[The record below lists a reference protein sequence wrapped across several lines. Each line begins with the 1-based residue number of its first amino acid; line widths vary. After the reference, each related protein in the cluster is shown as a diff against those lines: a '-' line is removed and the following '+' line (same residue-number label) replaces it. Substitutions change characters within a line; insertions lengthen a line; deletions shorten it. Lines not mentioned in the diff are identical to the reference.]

1 MKTKELIKKVNVVKG
16 IAACEETH
24 RLTFYEIGQTFP
36 FYTMDKKNV
45 DFGQGDSNFRNLS
58 DTNMSRLSYV
68 IDAIREHL
76 ETPLAEREE
85 EKRYWLQ
92 KIPVPLLD
100 KGTEK
105 KWLWKYTG
113 TKPFNIFGVDITK
126 TDRSTYQTI
135 FTESEIAQMDI
146 TGFRKVEVSE

>member
-45 DFGQGDSNFRNLS
+45 DFGQGNSNFRNLS
-58 DTNMSRLSYV
+58 DTNMSQLSYV

-85 EKRYWLQ
+85 EKRYYLRLAT
-92 KIPVPLLD
+92 KIDVYEDRRYLNMDIPN
-100 KGTEK
+100 E
-105 KWLWKYTG
+105 KYTLSEN
-113 TKPFNIFGVDITK
+113 KDDAYYK
-126 TDRSTYQTI
+126 AI
-135 FTESEIAQMDI
+135 FTETEISQMDI
-146 TGFRKVEVSE
+146 TGFQKVEVTE

>member
-85 EKRYWLQ
+85 EKRYPWE
-92 KIPVPLLD
+92 
-100 KGTEK
+100 G
-105 KWLWKYTG
+105 
-113 TKPFNIFGVDITK
+113 
-126 TDRSTYQTI
+126 
-135 FTESEIAQMDI
+135 
-146 TGFRKVEVSE
+146 

>member
-68 IDAIREHL
+68 IYAIREYL

-85 EKRYWLQ
+85 EKRYYLRNAS
-92 KIPVPLLD
+92 PLLRGSGRGYLAKNKD
-100 KGTEK
+100 TLEYYA
-105 KWLWKYTG
+105 LSLNCSDE
-113 TKPFNIFGVDITK
+113 F
-126 TDRSTYQTI
+126 YQTI

-146 TGFRKVEVSE
+146 TGFEKVEVTE

>member
-68 IDAIREHL
+68 IYAIREYL

-85 EKRYWLQ
+85 EKRYRLRLD
-92 KIPVPLLD
+92 VPMLD
-100 KGTEK
+100 KPLYLHYGEYSNV
-105 KWLWKYTG
+105 YTVAFFSNG
-113 TKPFNIFGVDITK
+113 FK
-126 TDRSTYQTI
+126 TI
-135 FTESEIAQMDI
+135 FTESEVAEMDI
-146 TGFRKVEVSE
+146 TGFEKEPIE